1 MLQPIQVSE
10 RELEEFIVEN
20 PNAIEEGFRIL
31 SRQWPTDSGPLD
43 ILGADAEGT
52 IVIIELKAKEDDM
65 QLIQGL
71 RYYDYISSNI
81 TAIAK
86 YFSSPDFPIS
96 DQDLRLIL
104 IAPSFSRNL
113 RRVSNYIDVELE
125 LKEYKAYKLPS
136 GERCIVFSTV
146 EIEEGRR
153 PRLYPPLEDKLNNI
167 KDEKIR
173 TLVIRFL
180 KDLEE
185 HGFEKKM
192 VHDEWISLWFGGKR
206 IAALGCKRKFFV
218 VETETDEGWRR
229 FRINSEM
236 DCSEILTMLKDKIK
250 GKATPSEI
258 G

>member
-1 MLQPIQVSE
+1 MLQPTQVSE

-20 PNAIEEGFRIL
+20 PDAIEDGFKIL

-52 IVIIELKAKEDDM
+52 IVIIELKAKEDDA
-65 QLIQGL
+65 QIIQGL

-81 TAIAK
+81 TAIAN
-86 YFSSPDFPIS
+86 YFSREDLPLS

-104 IAPSFSRNL
+104 IAPSFSQTL
-113 RRVSNYIDVELE
+113 RRISNYIDVELE
-125 LKEYKAYKLPS
+125 LKEYKAFKLPS
-136 GERCIVFSTV
+136 GEYGIVFNTV

-153 PRLYPPLEDKLNNI
+153 PRLYPSLVDKLNNI

-173 TLVIRFL
+173 NLAIRFL
-180 KDLEE
+180 KDLES

-218 VETETDEGWRR
+218 IDTETDEGWKR
-229 FRINSEM
+229 FRIQSESDYSKM
-236 DCSEILTMLKDKIK
+236 LTMLKDKVK
-250 GKATPSEI
+250 DKRGPSEML
-258 G
+258 